1 MVQTVEKNL
10 YFNTL
15 DEIKSQI
22 AKSQTRTFFS
32 VNYQMIL
39 LYWKVGEIIDK
50 RQQNEGWG
58 SKIIPQLSK
67 DITND
72 FPALKGFSERN
83 IKRMLRFYR
92 EYKNTPK
99 AQNEIVPQTVAQIDE
114 LIFFIP
120 WSHNIVLI
128 EKIKD
133 KQKRLFYM
141 KKILEEGYS
150 RNVLIHQIESG
161 LFERSANATHNFAH
175 TLPKPESDLAHEMLK
190 DPYLFDFLS
199 LEEPYRERE
208 LELGLI
214 EHLEKFLLEL
224 GVGFSFVGRQ
234 YKLEVGENEYYLDLL
249 FYHFKLRCFVVIE
262 LKAGEF
268 IPEYAGKLNFYCNVV
283 NKVLKHPEDKP
294 TIGLILC
301 KNKDKLLAEYSLEGI
316 ERPIGISQYQLS
328 KALPNELKSSLP
340 TVEEIES
347 ELEGI
352 G

>member
-72 FPALKGFSERN
+72 FPVLKGFSQRN

-99 AQNEIVPQTVAQIDE
+99 AQNEIVPQTVAQIEE

-150 RNVLIHQIESG
+150 RNVLIHQIESR

-175 TLPKPESDLAHEMLK
+175 TLPQPESDLVHEIRLNARRFGTAKRLK
-190 DPYLFDFLS
+190 QLLN
-199 LEEPYRERE
+199 
-208 LELGLI
+208 LI
-214 EHLEKFLLEL
+214 EEFFNQSIFRDFNLLIPIQYILTFGSVKHAKVEL
-224 GVGFSFVGRQ
+224 IYPSKG
-234 YKLEVGENEYYLDLL
+234 
-249 FYHFKLRCFVVIE
+249 
-262 LKAGEF
+262 
-268 IPEYAGKLNFYCNVV
+268 
-283 NKVLKHPEDKP
+283 
-294 TIGLILC
+294 GLW
-301 KNKDKLLAEYSLEGI
+301 N
-316 ERPIGISQYQLS
+316 
-328 KALPNELKSSLP
+328 
-340 TVEEIES
+340 
-347 ELEGI
+347 
-352 G
+352 